1 MDLKGSQNFF
11 DFMQLTPTLIEQ
23 SWSLIIILIPEG
35 QYMIAPKVRP
45 DRLNVY
51 WQFLALLFLTDLKK
65 LVKILSSSK
74 NFMKAFE
81 N

>member
-1 MDLKGSQNFF
+1 MEWEAFQ
-11 DFMQLTPTLIEQ
+11 
-23 SWSLIIILIPEG
+23 SLIIILIPVG

-51 WQFLALLFLTDLKK
+51 RQFLTLLFLTDLKK
-65 LVKILSSSK
+65 LVKILNSSK

>member
-1 MDLKGSQNFF
+1 
-11 DFMQLTPTLIEQ
+11 
-23 SWSLIIILIPEG
+23 
-35 QYMIAPKVRP
+35 MIAPKVIP

-51 WQFLALLFLTDLKK
+51 RQFLALLFLTDLKT

-74 NFMKAFE
+74 NFMNAFE

>member
-1 MDLKGSQNFF
+1 
-11 DFMQLTPTLIEQ
+11 MQLTPTLMEQ
-23 SWSLIIILIPEG
+23 SWSLIIILIPVG

>member
-1 MDLKGSQNFF
+1 
-11 DFMQLTPTLIEQ
+11 
-23 SWSLIIILIPEG
+23 
-35 QYMIAPKVRP
+35 MIAPKVRP

-51 WQFLALLFLTDLKK
+51 RQFLTLLFLTDLKK